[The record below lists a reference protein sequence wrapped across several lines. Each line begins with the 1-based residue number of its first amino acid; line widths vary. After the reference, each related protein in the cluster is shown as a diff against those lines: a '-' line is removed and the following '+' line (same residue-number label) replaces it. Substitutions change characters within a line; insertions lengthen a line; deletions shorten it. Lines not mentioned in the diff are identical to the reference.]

1 MSQAMNMMTDMA
13 MQSARQNNLDTERSR
28 LNNIGNSAD
37 SALKEKELRKA
48 AEGFE
53 AIFIQK
59 MWDEMRSSLP
69 KNGMHYSKEE
79 EYWQSMYSQELGKSM
94 ASAGGIGLADMMVE
108 QLTKPAVVSPQTG
121 ALSRIRMAVEPAPL
135 VPENRQN
142 PEQAKNSQN
151 TQNAQSSQRSQNIPA
166 AQTLSRGSRDLAP
179 NFYEEYS
186 QTQEAAAGTAGAA
199 VLQNRQEQRTAEQNR
214 NQQADGGNSQ
224 QQEQAVQPQIIRTTY
239 ITNLPP
245 EKRSRAILDKKGNP
259 VKKTEPVRTGE
270 ISLPT
275 QNDYFDRGLSI
286 KRTVKAEHIQNSD
299 LTDSRQ
305 SMQAAQAVQT
315 AQNPAQQTVQNQ
327 ENNEP
332 QDILAGI
339 TTTYIPYHL
348 RMERQAAVQKIAEA
362 VQAEPAKPQ
371 EVPSR
376 KTFRLPSLEEA
387 LNMGTLVASIS
398 DEELAGVQARRERR
412 AGGISGTK
420 ADSADTA
427 ETAKPARNG
436 RPVQNAAAPQSANPV
451 SALAPQTDFAMPV
464 AGTITSSFGWRL
476 DPATRQ
482 RAWHKGIDL
491 EAAAGSAVTAGRAG
505 VVKFAGNDPELGS
518 TVILDH
524 GNGIESVYGHAGEL
538 SVKTGDVISSGTQI
552 AKLGTNTNAGT
563 GTERAALHFEIRQNG
578 LSINPEPYF
587 SKEEIS

>member
-28 LNNIGNSAD
+28 LNNIGSSAE

-59 MWDEMRSSLP
+59 IWDEMRSSLP

-135 VPENRQN
+135 VPETGQS
-142 PEQAKNSQN
+142 PEQAKDSTKTQN
-151 TQNAQSSQRSQNIPA
+151 TQASQNAHNISA

-179 NFYEEYS
+179 NFYEEFNP
-186 QTQEAAAGTAGAA
+186 QAQAAAVAA
-199 VLQNRQEQRTAEQNR
+199 SAAAQQNRQEQRTAEQN
-214 NQQADGGNSQ
+214 QQADSGQNQQQ
-224 QQEQAVQPQIIRTTY
+224 QQEQAAQPQVIRTTY

-245 EKRSRAILDKKGNP
+245 EKRSYAILDKKGNP
-259 VKKTEPVRTGE
+259 VKKTEAVRAKE
-270 ISLPT
+270 ISVPT
-275 QNDYFDRGLSI
+275 QNDYVDRGLSI
-286 KRTVKAEHIQNSD
+286 KRTIKAESIQNSD
-299 LTDSRQ
+299 IIINKQAGQQAQPEQ
-305 SMQAAQAVQT
+305 SAPQHE
-315 AQNPAQQTVQNQ
+315 
-327 ENNEP
+327 ENT

-339 TTTYIPYHL
+339 TTTYIPYRL
-348 RMERQAAVQKIAEA
+348 RMERQAAMQKIAEA
-362 VQAEPAKPQ
+362 VQADPA
-371 EVPSR
+371 VPVQAKASQAQNQR
-376 KTFRLPSLEEA
+376 TFRLPSLEEA

-398 DEELAGVQARRERR
+398 DEELAGVQARRDSL
-412 AGGISGTK
+412 AGEVSAAK
-420 ADSADTA
+420 ADSVKTA
-427 ETAKPARNG
+427 ETAGQAQNG
-436 RPVQNAAAPQSANPV
+436 RPVQNAAAPRSANPV

-505 VVKFAGNDPELGS
+505 VVKFAGNDPELGN

-552 AKLGTNTNAGT
+552 AKMGTNTNAGT
-563 GTERAALHFEIRQNG
+563 GTGRAALHFEIRQNG